1 MTTTVMVTTDWAVIN
16 LHNVVVGRVATK
28 AEAVALADKLNAEN
42 PWVGHDTPRGRR
54 MTEMVA
60 RRGGKVFI
68 VIPPE
73 TLTDW
78 AYVEMSR

>member
-1 MTTTVMVTTDWAVIN
+1 MTTVMETTDWGVMN

-28 AEAVALADKLNAEN
+28 AEAVALAAKLNAEN

-60 RRGGKVFI
+60 RRGNVFVI
-68 VIPPE
+68 VCPE
-73 TLTDW
+73 LLTDW
-78 AYVEMSR
+78 AYAEMSR

>member
-1 MTTTVMVTTDWAVIN
+1 MTTVMETTDWAVMN

-28 AEAVALADKLNAEN
+28 AEAIALADKLNAEN

-54 MTEMVA
+54 LHA
-60 RRGGKVFI
+60 GLQRRGGKVFVI
-68 VIPPE
+68 VSPE

-78 AYVEMSR
+78 AYAEMSR